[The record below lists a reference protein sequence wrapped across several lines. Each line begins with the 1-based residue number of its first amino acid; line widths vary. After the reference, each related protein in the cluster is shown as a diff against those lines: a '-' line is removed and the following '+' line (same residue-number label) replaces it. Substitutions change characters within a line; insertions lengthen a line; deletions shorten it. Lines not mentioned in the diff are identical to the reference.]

1 MDANGLHAEGSLRQR
16 SAIESEEEVR
26 QLRIDFNFT
35 GRCPTWHCADNYP
48 RPMTNLLITISLVL
62 STNWHALQGLP
73 LEVQLVK
80 KEHTAM
86 IVYLGAT
93 NSFVLKTEW
102 EALPGL
108 REAKATSFF
117 STTNVWLPYGSSTNQ
132 LLLLN

>member
-1 MDANGLHAEGSLRQR
+1 
-16 SAIESEEEVR
+16 
-26 QLRIDFNFT
+26 
-35 GRCPTWHCADNYP
+35 
-48 RPMTNLLITISLVL
+48 MTNLLVTISLVL

-86 IVYLGAT
+86 IVYQGTT

-108 REAKATSFF
+108 RKAKATSFF
-117 STTNVWLPYGSSTNQ
+117 STTNVWPYWNSTNSI
-132 LLLLN
+132 LLLN

>member
-35 GRCPTWHCADNYP
+35 SRCPTWHCADNHSLF
-48 RPMTNLLITISLVL
+48 MTNLLVTISLAL

-102 EALPGL
+102 EALATRGQ
-108 REAKATSFF
+108 KTTSFF
-117 STTNVWLPYGSSTNQ
+117 STTNIWQPWDLTTDRII
-132 LLLLN
+132 LLN